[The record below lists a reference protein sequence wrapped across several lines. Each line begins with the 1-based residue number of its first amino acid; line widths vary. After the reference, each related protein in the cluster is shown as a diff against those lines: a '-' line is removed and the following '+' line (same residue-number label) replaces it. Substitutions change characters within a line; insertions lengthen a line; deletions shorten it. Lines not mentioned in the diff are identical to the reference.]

1 MTIKAPRGTKDV
13 LPVDSYKWQYLENLF
28 RETCKEFGY
37 KEIRTPIF
45 EHTELFERG
54 VGETTDVVQKEM
66 YTFEDRGGRSITLKP
81 EGTASVVRAYVEN
94 KLFAEPQPIKVF
106 YITPVLR
113 YERPQKG
120 RLREHHQFGVEVFG
134 SNNASVDAEVI
145 SLVWTVY
152 RKLGVEDIELNI
164 NSVGCPKCRK
174 EYNEIL
180 KNYLSNKLENLC
192 QTCQVRYEKN
202 PMRIIDCKNEKCQS
216 ELKDVPL
223 MIDYL
228 CDECKSHFKQVKD
241 YLSTLNINFIVNPK
255 IVRGL
260 DYYTKTAFEFIS
272 TEIGAKSTV
281 CGGGRYD
288 GLVEEI
294 GGPSTP
300 GVGFGMG
307 IERLLLTLE
316 NKSIEIPKPERLEVF
331 LVTIGENVEKEAFKI
346 LYNLR
351 KEGISAEKDHLGRSI
366 KAQFKYANKLDA
378 KFTLVLGEEELN
390 KGLVKIKNMDTGQQ
404 IDVKIEEISK
414 FIKEQGGNR

>member
-1 MTIKAPRGTKDV
+1 MLTKAPRGTKDV
-13 LPVDSYKWQYLENLF
+13 IPTESYKWQYLEGLF

-94 KLFAEPQPIKVF
+94 KLYAEPQPIKVF

-134 SNNASVDAEVI
+134 SNSASVDAEVI

-152 RKLGVEDIELNI
+152 KKLGVDDIELNI

-174 EYNEIL
+174 EYNKIL
-180 KNYLSNKLENLC
+180 KDYLSSKLDNLC

-228 CDECKSHFKQVKD
+228 CDECKSHFEQVKE
-241 YLSTLNINFIVNPK
+241 YLSILNIKFVVNPK

-294 GGPSTP
+294 GGPPTP

-307 IERLLLTLE
+307 IERLILTLE
-316 NKSIEIPKPERLEVF
+316 NKGIEIPKPERLEVF
-331 LVTIGENVEKEAFKI
+331 LVTIGENADKEAFKI

-351 KEGISAEKDHLGRSI
+351 EEGISAEKDHLGRSI
-366 KAQFKYANKLDA
+366 KAQFKYANKLNA
-378 KFTLVLGEEELN
+378 KFTLVLGEDELN

-404 IDVKIEEISK
+404 TDIKIEDISK
-414 FIKEQGGNR
+414 FIKEQGGNK

>member
-1 MTIKAPRGTKDV
+1 MTMKAPRGTKDV

-134 SNNASVDAEVI
+134 SNSASVDAEVI

-228 CDECKSHFKQVKD
+228 CDECKSHFEQVKD

-316 NKSIEIPKPERLEVF
+316 NKGIEIPKPERLEVF

-378 KFTLVLGEEELN
+378 KFTLVLGEDELN

-404 IDVKIEEISK
+404 IDIKIEEISK